1 MCVRV
6 YVFLGFLKS
15 EKGVDLFLPSL
26 FSREL
31 LDRRAALSEETLLN
45 MAKHFSNTYDC
56 VQLAV
61 YLQITP
67 SGSGFIESLQSA
79 DPRIPPAAM
88 AFEVFKRWKREHGV
102 RPRGSGSHLY
112 AVLDRDMN
120 FGYLAE
126 KFKHDLLQGKKSV
139 LASNIFVLLAVH
151 RILTL
156 SA

>member
-1 MCVRV
+1 
-6 YVFLGFLKS
+6 
-15 EKGVDLFLPSL
+15 
-26 FSREL
+26 
-31 LDRRAALSEETLLN
+31 

-61 YLQITP
+61 FLQLS
-67 SGSGFIESLQSA
+67 SGSGFIDSLQSA

-88 AFEVFKRWKREHGV
+88 AFEVFKRWKREHGG

-139 LASNIFVLLAVH
+139 LASNIFVLLVVQ
-151 RILTL
+151 RILQLTVFLLEDPVTL
-156 SA
+156 KQNCAILHQMMLVSKAT